1 RASRPQRRPRPHDG
15 VVCGCSQLVP
25 ERVRPEG
32 ETAMRAIR
40 RVLPLAVLVLTA
52 AAATAREP
60 QPQAEALSR
69 VGSMKFVPGRLT
81 ELVTPPNPANLELSH
96 GYGSL
101 DNLALDNCPPKC
113 QADSDTYLM

>member
-1 RASRPQRRPRPHDG
+1 
-15 VVCGCSQLVP
+15 
-25 ERVRPEG
+25 
-32 ETAMRAIR
+32 
-40 RVLPLAVLVLTA
+40 
-52 AAATAREP
+52 
-60 QPQAEALSR
+60 QAEALSR

-113 QADSDTYLM
+113 QADSDTYLMSQAPLASYEAVVDSTSGDIGPTLRVERVVGGTTTVIQSSVPIGVGFSRSLRWMNTTN